1 MTVAGAQVNLTA
13 TEYQLLYVLS
23 VNAGRVST
31 YDTLLRQVW
40 HERSY
45 ATPALVRAFVKRLR
59 RKLGDDSDKPAY
71 ICKRARGRLPHGS
84 ARRQL
89 SKLPVGGYV
98 CASDRPPERVGIEP
112 TSPCIGRVDN
122 GFEDRGDHQAPIT
135 LPNAKRRSAPVKSN

>member
-1 MTVAGAQVNLTA
+1 MLGDLVIRYDLRRVTVAGAQVNLTA

-40 HERSY
+40 QERSY

-71 ICKRARGRLPHGS
+71 ILNERGVGYRMARL
-84 ARRQL
+84 
-89 SKLPVGGYV
+89 
-98 CASDRPPERVGIEP
+98 
-112 TSPCIGRVDN
+112 
-122 GFEDRGDHQAPIT
+122 ED
-135 LPNAKRRSAPVKSN
+135 S